1 MWVPPASGGT
11 VLHGV
16 PQAGGIGAVRATEH
30 VLCNFHPVTDDPA
43 QAMTARRRHRL
54 YRTLEAIEDVPLP
67 LNENF
72 KAFVVFVPALFAC
85 SHRKFLPQISILR
98 TDLRL
103 GA

>member
-1 MWVPPASGGT
+1 
-11 VLHGV
+11 LHGIR
-16 PQAGGIGAVRATEH
+16 QTGGISAVRATEH
-30 VLCNFHPVTDDPA
+30 VSCHFHPVTDDPA

-54 YRTLEAIEDVPLP
+54 NRAFETIEDVTPP

-98 TDLRL
+98 TDLGL